1 MNPAIPMLPWGA
13 ASVPC
18 SAAMAVLSSECQ
30 SVSSSPAMMLKLSYY
45 YMHRQAALE
54 RQDLSCTYLAR
65 HQLEG
70 ICMIIVII
78 MNVLKPAQKYSTPSC
93 PWFLQALEHLVR
105 LTRTVHMT
113 NE

>member
-1 MNPAIPMLPWGA
+1 
-13 ASVPC
+13 
-18 SAAMAVLSSECQ
+18 
-30 SVSSSPAMMLKLSYY
+30 MMLKLSYY